1 MTQNSQ
7 EKFRQAI
14 LDFPQQFSE
23 AKELAKDI
31 FLEKDFDLVL
41 VVGMGGSAWPAE
53 ILKAYL
59 SDQDKKHLEL
69 HRNYGLPQGLPK
81 NTLVVLMSY
90 SGNTE
95 ETLSAYKEAGQ
106 MNLPRISITSG
117 GQLKEKS
124 FQENI
129 PVVEIPEGLEPR
141 MATGYLFPLLTKVA
155 EEAIPALK
163 NKYFKNTLKLAKELN
178 PHQLEEKGKDLAE
191 KFKDKI
197 PLIYTSEQ
205 LKILAFIWKIKINE
219 GVKIPAFYN
228 FFPELNHNEFSAFTQ
243 PNLLP
248 NPLQVLFLKNPSDHP
263 RIIKRMD
270 LSEKIIQKQGV
281 QTEEVNLIGSDLLE
295 KIFSGILLSDWV
307 TYFLAQHY
315 QVDPLATQLQEDF
328 KQQMNR

>member
-1 MTQNSQ
+1 MTKNSQ
-7 EKFRQAI
+7 AKFRQAI

-23 AKELAKDI
+23 AKDLAKDI
-31 FLEKDFDLVL
+31 FLEKDFDLIL
-41 VVGMGGSAWPAE
+41 AAGMGGSAWPAE
-53 ILKAYL
+53 ILKTYL
-59 SDQDKKHLEL
+59 SDPDKKYLKL

-106 MNLPRISITSG
+106 LNLARIAITSG
-117 GQLKEKS
+117 GQLKEKC
-124 FQENI
+124 FQENV
-129 PVVEIPEGLEPR
+129 PVIEIPKGLEPR
-141 MATGYLFPLLTKVA
+141 MATGYFFPLLTKVA
-155 EEAIPALK
+155 EEAVPALK
-163 NKYFKNTLKLAKELN
+163 DKYFQDTLKLAKELK
-178 PHQLEEKGKDLAE
+178 PQQLEEKGQELAE
-191 KFKDKI
+191 KFKGKI

-219 GVKIPAFYN
+219 GAKIPAFYN

-243 PNLLP
+243 PDLLP
-248 NPLQVLFLKNPSDHP
+248 NPLQVLFLKNLSDHP
-263 RIIKRMD
+263 RIVKRMD

-281 QTEEVNLIGSDLLE
+281 QTETVNLIGENMLE
-295 KIFSGILLSDWV
+295 KIFSGIILSDWL
-307 TYFLAQHY
+307 TCFLAQHY